1 MEREY
6 ELTDALERIH
16 HITEAERLYPQMM
29 TEFKLIQNE
38 QYILFCK
45 KMLNYGPSNIAV
57 NTTLSTPED
66 VKLSLTGLWF
76 RMGDKIARLKE
87 LVVKGTPDTVGE
99 SVSDTFQDLSV
110 YGIIAQIVSR
120 GKWAK

>member
-6 ELTDALERIH
+6 ELADALEKIH

-38 QYILFCK
+38 QYALFCK
-45 KMLNYGPSNIAV
+45 KMLNYGPSNIMLGGDVDNKDDCKVALSGLAIRV
-57 NTTLSTPED
+57 NDKSNRLINLC
-66 VKLSLTGLWF
+66 VKN
-76 RMGDKIARLKE
+76 
-87 LVVKGTPDTVGE
+87 VPDLVGE
-99 SVSDTFQDLSV
+99 SIKDTFQDLSV